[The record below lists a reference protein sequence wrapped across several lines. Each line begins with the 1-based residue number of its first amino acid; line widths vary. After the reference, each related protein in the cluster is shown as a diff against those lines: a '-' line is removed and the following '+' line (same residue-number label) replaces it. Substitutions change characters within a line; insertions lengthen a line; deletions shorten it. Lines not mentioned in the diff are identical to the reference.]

1 MKAVFDKKEGNKV
14 SFNIE
19 VEEDKFKEAIQQAYL
34 KNRGSFNIPGF
45 RKGKVPKQIIEMN
58 YGKKIFYED
67 AINILLPELYEEAIE
82 ELELDPIDQP
92 EIDVDEIETGKPVNI
107 KIEVDVKPEVK
118 LGEYKGMELEKIEYD
133 VTDEMVEEELEKMQN
148 ENARLL
154 DASERSIKENDL
166 ANIDFIGYL
175 DGEEFPGGSAE
186 GQELEIGSET
196 FIPGFEEQLIGKNK
210 DEEVDVNVTFP
221 EDYGQEE
228 LAGKEVV
235 FKVKINDIKEK
246 ELPEL
251 DDEFAKDISEFDTIE
266 EVKTDIKEKFEKQF
280 EEQEKIQKEN
290 SVIGKL
296 VEISEFDVPDAMVES
311 QLENEIRQFDA
322 RLRNQGL
329 ELEKYL
335 EMTNSNPEDL
345 AEQLRPTAKM
355 RVEGDLVLQALVE
368 AENIEVTEEDI
379 DMELDKMAEQ
389 YKAEDKEEFKTKMK
403 EGDLEFLK
411 SGISNTK
418 AIKLL
423 VDNAKFNQ

>member
-58 YGKKIFYED
+58 YGKEIFYED